1 MAPPPLATLPEAA
14 PSAAL
19 QVTPVSELTTETPS
33 ASSSRRMVSALW
45 KSRRSRHA
53 SRSDNLASISVEES
67 GSAAKHTME
76 AWRKR
81 VGRLAVYAT
90 ARSGGAKP
98 VALHRRAA
106 TESVLKQANLPAE
119 WFVIF

>member
-1 MAPPPLATLPEAA
+1 MNGFANIFCQYEDDTSGNRQGYVFLP
-14 PSAAL
+14 
-19 QVTPVSELTTETPS
+19 
-33 ASSSRRMVSALW
+33 
-45 KSRRSRHA
+45 RRSRHA